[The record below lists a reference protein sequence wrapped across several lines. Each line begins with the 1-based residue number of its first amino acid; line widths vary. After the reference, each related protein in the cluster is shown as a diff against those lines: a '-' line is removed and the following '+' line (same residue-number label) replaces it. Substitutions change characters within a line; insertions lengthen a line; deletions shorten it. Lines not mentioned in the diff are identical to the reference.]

1 MREFKWQKDPP
12 ETAHPIVRFIW
23 NEMKAQKVT
32 ALDVAERSG
41 VSDGTLRKWKKKDRS
56 PQLLQVI
63 DVLEV
68 LGYELKIV
76 EKKIQ

>member
-23 NEMKAQKVT
+23 NEMKAQRVT

-41 VSDGTLRKWKKKDRS
+41 VSDGTLLKWKKKDRS

-76 EKKIQ
+76 EKKT